1 MNKQLHLW
9 QHVMSS
15 PEYKAIRGAMQLR
28 RNRLVFRASYGQ
40 PQFST
45 MTGGIISGHN
55 QWAGKQAPGH
65 CPITVLIASKNN
77 GCLHRKT
84 LKQHIYRYSFE
95 NML

>member
-1 MNKQLHLW
+1 MAVCYGLALNTRLF
-9 QHVMSS
+9 
-15 PEYKAIRGAMQLR
+15 RRAMQLQ

-40 PQFST
+40 PQFAT
-45 MTGGIISGHN
+45 MTESGHN
-55 QWAGKQAPGH
+55 QWAGKQAPDH

-84 LKQHIYRYSFE
+84 LKQHIHWYSFE